1 MVWMRVVWEVV
12 MLLRTDN
19 RCETVLGWEGWFGG
33 EKKIYV
39 RGQRGTWQWQQRIA
53 RLLQWSLAYFVAG
66 HGPIS

>member
-19 RCETVLGWEGWFGG
+19 RCETVLGGEGGFGR

>member
-1 MVWMRVVWEVV
+1 

-19 RCETVLGWEGWFGG
+19 RCETVLGGKDGLG
-33 EKKIYV
+33 ERKKIYV

-66 HGPIS
+66 HDPIS